1 MSKRNIAL
9 GVISIIILISAV
21 GCGQTANFL
30 GNTSENEKETVKSTE
45 IYIPIEKVRT
55 FNPVI
60 SKDEDAY
67 YVNKLIYEGLFGYDQ
82 NLNLINILAKSYSYA
97 ADGSSVTI
105 KLKEGIRWQDGEE
118 LTAEDVKFT
127 MDTIAGT
134 SFSGSSL
141 YIVNMNNIRNTKL
154 DSTDPYSITVF
165 FSENRNNSMHNF
177 TFPIIPKHRFK
188 SIEDAKNSDAE
199 FMPVGTGPY
208 RVTDYNQLSHIVLEG
223 YKKYHGGDAPSNK
236 LYFSIIPERN
246 NAVNLMGVNNI
257 SLIFSKEM
265 DRDTIYSNKD
275 VNVTNFSSNEAELIG
290 FNFGKSAMSDKNVR
304 QAIAY
309 AIDTKKIIESAY
321 YKNGIQNNTI
331 YYPNF
336 LNVKS
341 PDIEYDV
348 DIAKAKELLT
358 KAGYIDR
365 NGDGLVEDIHN
376 KTISVNILVNEENQ
390 SRVAAAQI
398 IKESLDQLPIKT
410 YISNRNW
417 NAYNTDLA
425 AGNFDI
431 YIGGYQ
437 FKENYDLRPLLQ
449 TGSGNIISY
458 SNTALD
464 ALLDKMESGIS
475 TEERKA
481 TFMQVQ
487 NIMIDDLPYY
497 CLLYKTYGAISAPTM
512 KGEIKP
518 VFFNLFQG
526 CEQWYS
532 EYEIPAELPDETTKA
547 EE

>member
-1 MSKRNIAL
+1 
-9 GVISIIILISAV
+9 
-21 GCGQTANFL
+21 
-30 GNTSENEKETVKSTE
+30 
-45 IYIPIEKVRT
+45 
-55 FNPVI
+55 
-60 SKDEDAY
+60 
-67 YVNKLIYEGLFGYDQ
+67 
-82 NLNLINILAKSYSYA
+82 
-97 ADGSSVTI
+97 
-105 KLKEGIRWQDGEE
+105 
-118 LTAEDVKFT
+118 
-127 MDTIAGT
+127 
-134 SFSGSSL
+134 
-141 YIVNMNNIRNTKL
+141 
-154 DSTDPYSITVF
+154 
-165 FSENRNNSMHNF
+165 MHNF

-188 SIEDAKNSDAE
+188 SIEGAKNSGSE
-199 FMPVGTGPY
+199 FMPIGTGPY

-223 YKKYHGGDAPSNK
+223 YKNYHGVNVPSNK
-236 LYFSIIPERN
+236 LHFSIIPEKN
-246 NAVNLMGVNNI
+246 HAVNLMDVSNI
-257 SLIFSKEM
+257 SLIFSKEI

-304 QAIAY
+304 QSIAY

-336 LNVKS
+336 LNVKN
-341 PDIEYDV
+341 PGIEYDF
-348 DIAKAKELLT
+348 DITKAKELLT
-358 KAGYIDR
+358 KAGYIDK
-365 NGDGLVEDIHN
+365 NGDGLAEDSYN

-390 SRVAAAQI
+390 SRVAAAEI
-398 IKESLDQLPIKT
+398 IKENLDQLPIKT
-410 YISNRNW
+410 YITSRNW

-481 TFMQVQ
+481 AFMQVQ
-487 NIMIDDLPYY
+487 DIMIDDLPYY

-518 VFFNLFQG
+518 AFFNLYQG

-532 EYEIPAELPDETTKA
+532 EYEIHAEQPDETTKA